1 MGNNNQNISLSPLKI
16 TVIYLIVAGLWIAFT
31 DQFLESL
38 VSNTH
43 ALSILQ
49 TYKGWFYVTVT
60 ALGLFWLLKLHERQ
74 LLSSENELIKL
85 VEELKTEK
93 ELNDILFERIPVL
106 ITIYDP
112 DLEAFEVNKEF
123 EKVTGWTN
131 EEITEQNIDLLKAV
145 YPDLETR
152 KEAVNFMS
160 NTGIGWKEFKMTTRS
175 GEDLP
180 TSWTNIRLTD
190 NTSVGIGIDMSEIKA
205 SQAKIRESQKL
216 LKKTFESLESSLIIL
231 DYESRTIIDC
241 NKSTEELFGYSKE
254 ELEGSSTRK
263 LHVSETK
270 FEEFGKLSEEV
281 LLEKG
286 VFQTEFVM
294 QRKDGSTFYSGHT
307 VTLVYDEDG
316 EVDKVVSVV
325 RDISDRKKNEL
336 ELKRRQ
342 ERLLRSQKI
351 GQIGDWE
358 LDIETE
364 EITWSPTMYKIFERD
379 PELGVPSY
387 EEVQTNYHGSSLRK
401 HNEAIEKAV
410 EEKKSSDIDLELKT
424 NKGNNKFVRAIVIP
438 KENEEGEVI
447 KLLGIVQDITERK
460 QVEKELAKEKQRFQL
475 VAQTTSDVIWDFDLT
490 DNNLW
495 WSKGFEDHFGY
506 DISRL
511 ADDLS
516 SWTDHIHPEDKDR
529 ATESL
534 EKAING
540 EDKFWQEQYR
550 FKLSDGSSAHIID
563 QGIIIRN
570 ENGEAVRMVGTLNN
584 ITERVEAEQ
593 RLRESEKKYRHIF
606 KDNPEPMWI
615 YNPDTLEFV
624 EVNQA
629 AIKHY
634 GYSEKEFLNMTLAD
648 IRPPENIEKL
658 KNAIDKHRSEK
669 SYFGEW
675 RHLKKN
681 GSLIHVEVTAA
692 NVQYKDKTYRLAL
705 MHDITEQKHMQQKII
720 ESVIEGENRERKRI
734 AHELHDGLGQYLVA
748 ANMNLESIKKDIRQL
763 PEKRE
768 QQFQTG
774 LSLLKNALSETRS
787 IAYNLMPKTIAE
799 YGLVMAVKNLIQNL
813 QKSSDIIFHF
823 DYNKEELN
831 LKDQAEINIYRII
844 QELLSNAVRH
854 ADCSTISTKLQVNH
868 NSVKLIIEDDGK
880 GAQLEEKHGNKG
892 LGLRSIKTRV
902 SNLQGTLDIKSQP
915 GEGMTATINIP
926 HLETLRK

>member
-1 MGNNNQNISLSPLKI
+1 MGNNDQNISLSPLKI
-16 TVIYLIVAGLWIAFT
+16 TLLYIVVAALWIIFSDRA
-31 DQFLESL
+31 LELLLPNLREFS
-38 VSNTH
+38 TF
-43 ALSILQ
+43 Q
-49 TYKGWFYVTVT
+49 TYKGLFYV
-60 ALGLFWLLKLHERQ
+60 F
-74 LLSSENELIKL
+74 LSSVGLYFLIRIYSNQLTKKEEALKKEQELTTK
-85 VEELKTEK
+85 
-93 ELNDILFERIPVL
+93 LFERIPIM
-106 ITIYDP
+106 ITSYDP
-112 DLEAFEVNKEF
+112 DLNEFQVNREF
-123 EKVTGWTN
+123 EKVTGWKN
-131 EEITEQNIDLLKAV
+131 EHIENINLMEECFPEHELREKV
-145 YPDLETR
+145 VE
-152 KEAVNFMS
+152 FMS
-160 NTGIGWKEFKMTTRS
+160 NPGIGWKEFKMTTRS

-270 FEEFGKLSEEV
+270 FEEFGKLSEEI

-325 RDISDRKKNEL
+325 RDISDRKENEL

-387 EEVQTNYHGSSLRK
+387 EEIQTNYHGSSLRK

-410 EEKKSSDIDLELKT
+410 EEKKSSDIDLKLNT
-424 NKGNNKFVRAIVIP
+424 DKGNKKFIRAKIIS
-438 KENEEGEVI
+438 KENEKGEVI
-447 KLLGIVQDITERK
+447 KLLGIIQDITERK

-534 EKAING
+534 EKAVNG

-550 FKLSDGSSAHIID
+550 FKLSDGSTAHIID
-563 QGIIIRN
+563 QGIIIRD

-593 RLRESEKKYRHIF
+593 RLRESEEKYRHIF

-615 YNPDTLEFV
+615 YNPDTMEFV

-629 AIKHY
+629 AINHY
-634 GYSEKEFLNMTLAD
+634 GYSEKEFSNMTLAD

-681 GSLIHVEVTAA
+681 GSLIHVEVTTA

-748 ANMNLESIKKDIRQL
+748 ANMNLESVKKDIRQL

-787 IAYNLMPKTIAE
+787 IAYNLMPKAIAE

-813 QKSSDIIFHF
+813 QKSTDITFRF
-823 DYNKEELN
+823 DHNKEELN

-844 QELLSNAVRH
+844 QELVSNAVRH
-854 ADCSTISTKLQVNH
+854 ADCSAISIKLQVNH